1 MEYLYPPLVDITNK
15 PKEEVIEYCRIK
27 TAEKIFEAKEITK
40 QEKDDRIYRAKNK
53 IQEPIMV
60 VAIQEEVK
68 DEEETEEQKKKKED
82 KLK

>member
-27 TAEKIFEAKEITK
+27 TAEKRFKDKEIDKT
-40 QEKDDRIYRAKNK
+40 EFDARVHRAKNK

-60 VAIQEEVK
+60 VAVQEEPK
-68 DEEETEEQKKKKED
+68 ETEEQKREKED